1 MEIFIIKCIRWIAT
15 MIGLSFLLAV
25 AGLSPAQIG
34 KLLLFIIGFPFIA
47 FGFSKLLK
55 TGDNS
60 EAEERMRK
68 RLEELKKKNNK
79 TD

>member
-1 MEIFIIKCIRWIAT
+1 ME
-15 MIGLSFLLAV
+15 
-25 AGLSPAQIG
+25 
-34 KLLLFIIGFPFIA
+34 LLLLLICLPFIVI
-47 FGFSKLLK
+47 GFSKLLK
-55 TGDNS
+55 KGDNS

>member
-1 MEIFIIKCIRWIAT
+1 MGLTI
-15 MIGLSFLLAV
+15 IGLFLLFCMV
-25 AGLSPAQIG
+25 GLTPSESW
-34 KLLLFIIGFPFIA
+34 KLLLFLICFPFIA
-47 FGFSKLLK
+47 FGLSKLLK

-68 RLEELKKKNNK
+68 RLEELKNKNKK